1 MANNSYLLLPAAAV
15 ICSLF
20 IGCSRQSDIATPAT
34 TRPEPIL
41 HSVPLSSAESP
52 SATSS
57 MPATSSAS
65 PLVQPVTPESPPI
78 SGSAN
83 PEQAVLASS
92 DILDKIPLTTTTVP
106 PYPFFEYPEVIGNH
120 QYRGEPVE
128 FDRFGIIV
136 GNKVHIVEGR
146 YAEILFSNREANL
159 TVLASHRSY
168 TNAIEAL
175 GAVKVNSVT
184 PDDPSFL
191 KEFDSPKLRKE
202 LHIPEREMSYDA
214 YALRTTEGIS
224 WIVLMVNESRTK
236 IFVAQAKELVSPVI
250 LKRAAAIKSEL
261 DAKGHIALYINFDTD
276 KAVVK
281 PDGKA
286 AVDEISSVL
295 KSDPALRLSIE
306 GHTDNVGD
314 AGHNSALSKQRA
326 EAVLQSL
333 LASGIDKTRLAAAG
347 HGADKPLVPNTDEA
361 SRAKNR
367 RVELVKVVKT

>member
-1 MANNSYLLLPAAAV
+1 MANNFYLLLPTTAV
-15 ICSLF
+15 ICSLLS
-20 IGCSRQSDIATPAT
+20 GCSRQSDTGTTPAART
-34 TRPEPIL
+34 EPTL
-41 HSVPLSSAESP
+41 HAESASP
-52 SATSS
+52 AGPL
-57 MPATSSAS
+57 PATSSS
-65 PLVQPVTPESPPI
+65 PPTLSAAPLGPPATLENSPI

-83 PEQAVLASS
+83 AEPPTLARS
-92 DILDKIPLTTTTVP
+92 DILDKIPLTTAAVP
-106 PYPFFEYPEVIGNH
+106 PYPFFEYPAVIPKH
-120 QYRGEPVE
+120 QYRGELVE
-128 FDRFGIIV
+128 FDRVGIIV
-136 GNKVHIVEGR
+136 ENKVRFVEGR

-175 GAVKVNSVT
+175 GAVKVNSVS
-184 PDDPSFL
+184 PDDPTFL
-191 KEFDSPKLRKE
+191 KEFDSPKLRKD

-224 WIVLMVNESRTK
+224 WIVLMVNESRTN

-276 KAVVK
+276 KAIVK
-281 PDGKA
+281 ADGKA
-286 AVDEISSVL
+286 AVDEISTVL

-326 EAVLQSL
+326 DAVVQAL

-347 HGADKPLVPNTDEA
+347 HGADQPLVPNTDEA